1 MSNKQLSICIPTY
14 NRFKNLEE
22 TLQNISSTSKN
33 ISFLKEILILDN
45 NENSKAKDI
54 IEKHISYNS
63 KIKYVQNEKNI
74 GPEKNFK
81 RCIEL
86 ASADY
91 VWMVADDDLLF
102 KDSLNLIESKNFD
115 FDILIVN
122 WSLYN
127 NNFSSLIKEKVLNNH
142 KNTFNNKNEILSTFG
157 SKLSFISSIIFKKK
171 LFDEKINNFYDTFIP
186 YQLSF
191 LALVYSIIDESSK
204 VVFLEKPLIMQR
216 GDNDPFLGNN
226 IKNFYNVF
234 SDGIHFFHKQVS
246 QLGYSDSAV
255 KRSFKNSF
263 YYLILRDLINRKVN
277 KDNYE
282 LAFSSSY
289 KNYSHI
295 LSLKL
300 ILLLIYIIPANLFLF
315 FKTMKKVL
323 K

>member
-1 MSNKQLSICIPTY
+1 MNSLSICVPTY
-14 NRFKNLEE
+14 NRFKNLDQ
-22 TLQNISSTSKN
+22 TLNNIIFLSKN
-33 ISFLKEILILDN
+33 YNFIKEIIVVDN
-45 NENSKAKDI
+45 NENDKAEKI
-54 IEKHISYNS
+54 IEKYTSNCSILKYIKNS
-63 KIKYVQNEKNI
+63 KNI

-81 RCIEL
+81 KCINS
-86 ASADY
+86 ASFEY
-91 VWMVADDDLLF
+91 VWLIPDDDLITSDCFDILNDKRDFDLLIANWSLYSNDFSKIINSNVLKKYEINSNTKDNILISFGTKLSFIGSTIFKKELF
-102 KDSLNLIESKNFD
+102 KDSSI
-115 FDILIVN
+115 
-122 WSLYN
+122 SLYD
-127 NNFSSLIKEKVLNNH
+127 K
-142 KNTFNNKNEILSTFG
+142 
-157 SKLSFISSIIFKKK
+157 
-171 LFDEKINNFYDTFIP
+171 FIP

-191 LALVYSIIDESSK
+191 LIFIYSIIDNNTKILFSES
-204 VVFLEKPLIMQR
+204 PLIKQR

-246 QLGYSDSAV
+246 QLGYSDSAI

-263 YYLILRDLINRKVN
+263 YYFILRDLINRKVN

-282 LAFSSSY
+282 FAFSSSY